1 MQTIFHSPN
10 NYQSFNPTNNE
21 KQRILI
27 VEPTTFPQPSASISY
42 LKFSGGHTFKLHPN
56 EKIILVG
63 PNNSGKSQTLREIL
77 AICQNGKKERP
88 LVIADLG
95 IEKIG
100 DANSLKQFLESCSEF
115 IKGHY
120 RYKNWQ
126 IPESHIQFWSQEFLI
141 HGLAAGYI
149 KNITANERLNICN
162 QQPSIAPGEQKS
174 QPQHVLYDD
183 EALMEKISKLFRR
196 AFGKDLMFDFRGGS
210 RLPIHVGELP
220 KIEGVIDRVSDV
232 YVQAVRENPLLDKQ
246 GDGMKSYAGILFE
259 AVVADLD
266 ITLIDEPEAFLHPPQ
281 MRRLGETLAAEVNG
295 QLIVATHSSDIMR
308 GFLEGTK
315 GNVRILRIRREA
327 GENHVAEAAPEVIR
341 DLWKKPELRYS
352 NALEGIFHEQTIICE
367 DDSDC
372 RLINSIADHLAT
384 KSETQWQDTAY
395 VPTGG
400 KHGIPKVAEVLRKIG
415 VPVKA
420 VFDIDFL
427 SEQALVQSAV
437 EAFGG
442 QWDEVKPLWMRVDA
456 AVRAGNKPK
465 NVSQIKEHIISLL
478 KESKADDLPKGD
490 VIEAMK
496 QGKAWNEVK
505 KYGTLGIPKGDA
517 QRDYFSLRDI
527 LEEMGIYLVPVGE
540 IENFCPK
547 IGSHGPKFVTKL
559 LSNIRLDDDC
569 LSDLRDFVERV
580 HQGKHSK

>member
-1 MQTIFHSPN
+1 MDFTIFP
-10 NYQSFNPTNNE
+10 
-21 KQRILI
+21 K
-27 VEPTTFPQPSASISY
+27 PSASISH
-42 LKFSGGHTFKLHPN
+42 LKFSGGDAFELKPN
-56 EKIILVG
+56 EKVILVG

-88 LVIADLG
+88 LVVADLG
-95 IEKIG
+95 LTKTG
-100 DANSLKQFLESCSEF
+100 DVDTLKQFLESNAEF
-115 IKGHY
+115 CEGNY
-120 RYKNWQ
+120 QYKNWRL
-126 IPESHIQFWSQEFLI
+126 PENHIQFWSQDFLI
-141 HGLAAGYI
+141 HGLAPGYI
-149 KNITANERLNICN
+149 KNIAANERLNICN

-183 EALMEKISKLFRR
+183 EALMKKMSELFRR

-220 KIEGVIDRVSDV
+220 KIEGGLDRVSDA
-232 YVQAVRENPLLDKQ
+232 YARAVRVNPLLDQQ

-308 GFLEGTK
+308 GFLEGTR

-341 DLWKKPELRYS
+341 DLWEKPELRYS

-384 KSETQWQDTAY
+384 QSEAQWQDTAY

-400 KHGIPKVAEVLRKIG
+400 KHGIPKVAGVLRQIG

-427 SEQALVQSAV
+427 SEQSLVQSVV

-442 QWDEVKPLWMRVDA
+442 QWDEVKSFWMRVDA
-456 AVRAGNKPK
+456 AVRAGKKPK
-465 NVSQIKEHIISLL
+465 KALQIKEEIISLL
-478 KESKADDLPKGD
+478 KESKEDNLPKGD

-505 KYGTLGIPKGDA
+505 KYGMRGIPKGDA
-517 QRDYFSLRDI
+517 QRDYVVLRDK
-527 LEEMGIYLVPVGE
+527 LEEMGVYLVPVGE
-540 IENFCPK
+540 IENFLPE

-559 LSNIRLDDDC
+559 LSTIQLGDDRL
-569 LSDLRDFVERV
+569 SQLRDFVERV
-580 HQGKHSK
+580 HKGNHSK

>member
-1 MQTIFHSPN
+1 MS
-10 NYQSFNPTNNE
+10 
-21 KQRILI
+21 K
-27 VEPTTFPQPSASISY
+27 PSASISR
-42 LKFSGGHTFKLHPN
+42 LRFSGGDSFELKKN
-56 EKIILVG
+56 EKVILVG

-77 AICQNGKKERP
+77 AICQSGKKERP
-88 LVIADLG
+88 LVLAELDIA
-95 IEKIG
+95 KTG
-100 DANSLKQFLESCSEF
+100 DVDTLKQFLESNAEF
-115 IKGHY
+115 VKGNY

-126 IPESHIQFWSQEFLI
+126 IPENHVQFWTQDYLV
-141 HGLAAGYI
+141 HGLAPGYI
-149 KNITANERLNICN
+149 KNIAANERLNICN
-162 QQPSIAPGEQKS
+162 QQPSIAPGAQKS

-183 EALMEKISKLFRR
+183 EGLMEKISELFRR

-210 RLPIHVGELP
+210 RLPIHVGDLP
-220 KIEGVIDRVSDV
+220 KIEGHIDRVSDV
-232 YVQAVRENPLLDKQ
+232 YVRAVRANPLLDQQ

-281 MRRLGETLAAEVNG
+281 MRRLGETLAAEVKG

-308 GFLEGTK
+308 GFLEGTR

-341 DLWKKPELRYS
+341 DIWKKPELRYS

-372 RLINSIADHLAT
+372 RLINSVADHLAAQ
-384 KSETQWQDTAY
+384 SEAQWQDTAY

-400 KHGIPKVAEVLRKIG
+400 KHGIPKVAGVLRQIG

-427 SEQALVQSAV
+427 TEQSLVQSVV

-442 QWDEVKPLWMRVDA
+442 QWDEVKPLWARVDA
-456 AVRAGNKPK
+456 AVRTGNKPK
-465 NVSQIKEHIISLL
+465 STPQIKEEIISLL
-478 KESKADDLPKGD
+478 KKSEADDLPKGD

-505 KYGTLGIPKGDA
+505 KYGTRGIPKGDA
-517 QRDYFSLRDI
+517 QRDYVALRDK
-527 LEEMGIYLVPVGE
+527 LEGMGVYLVPVGE
-540 IENFCPK
+540 IENFCPE

-559 LSNIRLDDDC
+559 LSTIQLGDDRL
-569 LSDLRDFVERV
+569 SELRDFVERV
-580 HQGKHSK
+580 HKGNHSK